1 MQQPALNPVTFKIH
15 PNNRTETIGGWAED
29 GQWKKCLL
37 AAYRFAP
44 GKRFVFESTGGG
56 WGNPLDREME
66 KVLDDVLDEYVT
78 IETAREVYG
87 VVIDPKS
94 LTLNSQAT
102 VLLRGQMR
110 QANGNGTFVTPNEKI
125 SISPRGYVPSA
136 AK

>member
-1 MQQPALNPVTFKIH
+1 
-15 PNNRTETIGGWAED
+15 
-29 GQWKKCLL
+29 
-37 AAYRFAP
+37 
-44 GKRFVFESTGGG
+44 
-56 WGNPLDREME
+56 ME

-125 SISPRGYVPSA
+125 SISLRGYVPSA